1 MIDAGLIMAT
11 NQRPTIV
18 PGAGTN
24 PALLPTGLA
33 PNWLDFAR
41 IMDWARGRTV
51 YANFRVASAFD
62 NVASN
67 LVRPAVFVDDDPS
80 FINTL
85 SNPSLVVVQGHE
97 IYSSGLQA
105 GSVGQVVSIAL
116 PPLSPYALV
125 GGEGRRYMC
134 LGFMAFVP
142 TTDWTA
148 GGWDAW
154 FSDRPHVQRPIFS
167 PSGF

>member
-33 PNWLDFAR
+33 PNWLDFGR
-41 IMDWARGRTV
+41 VLDFARGRTC

-62 NVASN
+62 NIASN
-67 LVRPAVFVDDDPS
+67 MVRPAVFIDDDPS
-80 FINTL
+80 FIGVLTNA
-85 SNPSLVVVQGHE
+85 SLVIVQGHE

-105 GSVGQVVSIAL
+105 ASVGQVVSVAL
-116 PPLSPYALV
+116 PPLSSYALLN
-125 GGEGRRYMC
+125 GEGRRYLC

-142 TTDWTA
+142 TTDWTT

-154 FSDRPHVQRPIFS
+154 LSDRPHVQRHLQS
-167 PSGF
+167 PSGY

>member
-1 MIDAGLIMAT
+1 MIDAGLIFAT

-24 PALLPTGLA
+24 PTLLPTGLA
-33 PNWLDFAR
+33 PNYIDFAR
-41 IMDWARGRTV
+41 VMDFARGRTC

-67 LVRPAVFVDDDPS
+67 MVRPAVWIDDDPS
-80 FINTL
+80 FIGTL
-85 SNPSLVVVQGHE
+85 SNPSLCLCLGHE
-97 IYSSGLQA
+97 IFSAGLLA
-105 GSVGQVVSIAL
+105 GSVGSVISLAL

-125 GGEGRRYMC
+125 GGEGRRYMAM
-134 LGFMAFVP
+134 GFQAYVP
-142 TTDWTA
+142 TTDWST

-154 FSDRPHVQRPIFS
+154 LSDRPHVQRPLFT
-167 PSGF
+167 PSGY